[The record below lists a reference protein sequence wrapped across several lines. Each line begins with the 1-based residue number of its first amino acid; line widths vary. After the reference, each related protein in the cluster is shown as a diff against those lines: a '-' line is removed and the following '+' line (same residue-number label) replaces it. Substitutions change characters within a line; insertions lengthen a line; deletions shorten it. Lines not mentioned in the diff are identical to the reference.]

1 MLFLIHAQG
10 VLESSGALRAPSI
23 LCAASPRLES
33 AAQMAVTM
41 SLSNLPSS
49 LLRRQKRAYHR
60 QSDRIGHFLFVMF
73 SQNFCRCPPLFLALV
88 CLYMCAR
95 VRMCGHEIKVRG
107 WRGCAGDRVV
117 SVACARAQAAGRA
130 ARWGPDRQA
139 VIQTIHGHTA
149 RSSPRGAHECCA
161 PHCNSEMTGPAC
173 WGCLC
178 MCV

>member
-1 MLFLIHAQG
+1 MYVYTCVYIYI
-10 VLESSGALRAPSI
+10 LESSGALRAPSI

-41 SLSNLPSS
+41 SMSNFPSS
-49 LLRRQKRAYHR
+49 LLGRQKRAYDR

-73 SQNFCRCPPLFLALV
+73 PQNFCRCPPLFLALL

-117 SVACARAQAAGRA
+117 SVARARASSQAGGQVGTGQSGGDSDDSRPHHEEFALGCARMLRT
-130 ARWGPDRQA
+130 P
-139 VIQTIHGHTA
+139 
-149 RSSPRGAHECCA
+149 
-161 PHCNSEMTGPAC
+161 
-173 WGCLC
+173 L
-178 MCV
+178 